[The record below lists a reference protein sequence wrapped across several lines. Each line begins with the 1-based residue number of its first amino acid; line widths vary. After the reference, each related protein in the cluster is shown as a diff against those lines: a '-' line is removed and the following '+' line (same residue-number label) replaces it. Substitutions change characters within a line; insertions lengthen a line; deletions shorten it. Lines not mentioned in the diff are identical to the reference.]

1 MPRCPD
7 AVKKELLSMNKRD
20 LTVDFIISKVAK
32 TTKSGK
38 DPNTGKRTF
47 KVTPPA
53 WDLQSTCSLK
63 AGEYINTEDIE
74 TTLGSILY
82 NKLLIEGTIES
93 VIPGHFFNEVSTK
106 KAVDKIVRWVSNAIM
121 EEKIPINPNVVNF
134 IQAFEF
140 YGLMLCSALSASFTP
155 GIFSVDDRVRAK
167 RDELFAKYNNDPSV
181 TEAAHIEDELVKY
194 AKSLLKDDPGMAL
207 FDSGS
212 RGSFDDNY
220 KMMSI
225 MAGPVKNPATGKYD
239 VIKSNY
245 IDGVERKDLP
255 ALANTIV
262 NAAFPR
268 AVGTAEGG
276 YLTKQFY
283 AVYQS
288 MSIDEPGS
296 DCGSKGYLPVFIT
309 PQNYNDFVYQYA
321 VEKGKLVLMT
331 GDNASQFYNRVVMLR
346 SPIGCLAPK
355 ICNKCMGERYYKLDI
370 KNAGLTT
377 ARLPNSIL
385 NASLKSFHNT
395 KVHLVKVDPNR
406 LLV

>member
-7 AVKKELLSMNKRD
+7 TVKKELIAMNKRD
-20 LTVDFIISKVAK
+20 LTVDFIVSKVAK
-32 TTKSGK
+32 TTKSVR
-38 DPNTGKRTF
+38 DPKTGKRSF
-47 KVTPPA
+47 EVQPPE
-53 WDLQSTCSLK
+53 WNMQSTCSLK

-93 VIPGHFFNEVSTK
+93 IVPGHFFNEVSTK
-106 KAVDKIVRWVSNAIM
+106 KAVDKIVGWISNAIM
-121 EEKIPINPNVVNF
+121 EEKIPINPNVVGF

-155 GIFSVDDRVRAK
+155 GIFSVNEKVRQK
-167 RDELFAKYNNDPSV
+167 RDELFAKYGNNPTV

-194 AKSLLKDDPGMAL
+194 AQSLLKDDPGMML

-225 MAGPVKNPATGKYD
+225 MAGPVKNPATGNYD

-245 IDGVERKDLP
+245 IDGVEKKDLP

-262 NAAFPR
+262 NAAYPR

-288 MSIDEPGS
+288 MSIDEKDT
-296 DCGSKGYLPVFIT
+296 DCGSKGYLSVFIT
-309 PQNYNDFVYQYA
+309 PQNYKDYVYQYA

-331 GDNASQFYNRVVMLR
+331 ADNASQFYNRVVFLR
-346 SPIGCLAPK
+346 SPLGCLAPK
-355 ICNKCMGERYYKLDI
+355 VCNKCMGERYYKLDI
-370 KNAGLTT
+370 QNAGLTT
-377 ARLPNSIL
+377 ARLPNSIM